1 MEVLSGTRG
10 IKKKR
15 GVGRDQ
21 HITKRP
27 AHTHSPTPGMGPG
40 VGWVGAARGG
50 AREMLAPG
58 IYRQLRSFGTQAH
71 QRRAPPFPP
80 NLRRHIAARGPS
92 AAHRPGHLPRARP
105 LLGHIQP
112 APQLPQAF
120 GNPVSAPRPPRLHR
134 HRTQAARM
142 QQPRACSAWARAS
155 LPPAGAGQGWGH
167 PSTPNKMTNK
177 RKQTKTEDSP
187 LPRPQEGAEGGG
199 VEGGRREQACSL
211 GQIFCCFIRFSVNQ
225 LEFARTGV
233 RGVRG
238 GVSKRARAREELER
252 TGIASCPGL
261 HFAVIICT
269 NSS

>member
-1 MEVLSGTRG
+1 
-10 IKKKR
+10 
-15 GVGRDQ
+15 
-21 HITKRP
+21 
-27 AHTHSPTPGMGPG
+27 
-40 VGWVGAARGG
+40 
-50 AREMLAPG
+50 MLAPG
-58 IYRQLRSFGTQAH
+58 IYRTAEILPNRPTST
-71 QRRAPPFPP
+71 APPAQPQGANGSVTQQP
-80 NLRRHIAARGPS
+80 EGPAPLTTLAISRGP
-92 AAHRPGHLPRARP
+92 AP

-112 APQLPQAF
+112 VPQLPQAF
-120 GNPVSAPRPPRLHR
+120 RSPLSAPLPPSAAGIRTRHPDAGCLHA
-134 HRTQAARM
+134 TAM
-142 QQPRACSAWARAS
+142 GMLSAWAGAL
-155 LPPAGAGQGWGH
+155 LPSPAGPGQAGGH

-211 GQIFCCFIRFSVNQ
+211 GQIFCCFIRVSVNQ

-238 GVSKRARAREELER
+238 GVSKRERAREELER

>member
-15 GVGRDQ
+15 GGVERDQ

-120 GNPVSAPRPPRLHR
+120 GNPLSAPRPPRLLGPAPAPDAGCSHATAKGMLR
-134 HRTQAARM
+134 LGEGLAPPSRCGTGLGPPQHAKQDDKQKETDQDGGQPPPQAA
-142 QQPRACSAWARAS
+142 
-155 LPPAGAGQGWGH
+155 
-167 PSTPNKMTNK
+167 
-177 RKQTKTEDSP
+177 
-187 LPRPQEGAEGGG
+187 
-199 VEGGRREQACSL
+199 GGRGGRGCGGRKERAGMQL
-211 GQIFCCFIRFSVNQ
+211 GTNLLLLYQILSQ
-225 LEFARTGV
+225 STGV
-233 RGVRG
+233 
-238 GVSKRARAREELER
+238 
-252 TGIASCPGL
+252 C
-261 HFAVIICT
+261 
-269 NSS
+269 

>member
-1 MEVLSGTRG
+1 
-10 IKKKR
+10 
-15 GVGRDQ
+15 
-21 HITKRP
+21 
-27 AHTHSPTPGMGPG
+27 
-40 VGWVGAARGG
+40 
-50 AREMLAPG
+50 MLAPG
-58 IYRQLRSFGTQAH
+58 IYRTAEILPNRPTST
-71 QRRAPPFPP
+71 APPAQPQGANGSVTQQP
-80 NLRRHIAARGPS
+80 EGPAPLTTLAISRGPAPS
-92 AAHRPGHLPRARP
+92 WATSSQCHSSPRPSGALSRHPCP
-105 LLGHIQP
+105 LGCWDPHP
-112 APQLPQAF
+112 AP
-120 GNPVSAPRPPRLHR
+120 GRRLL
-134 HRTQAARM
+134 
-142 QQPRACSAWARAS
+142 ACNSHGHALHLGGAS
-155 LPPAGAGQGWGH
+155 LPSPAGPGQAGGH

-211 GQIFCCFIRFSVNQ
+211 GQIFCCFIRVSVNQ

-238 GVSKRARAREELER
+238 GVSKRERAREELER